1 MSWLAPALLFGTG
14 LAVVPLIVHLVGRHR
29 TARVPFAAL
38 DFLLRANKTLAR
50 RLRFRQRLLLL
61 LRTAL
66 VVALALMM
74 AKPVWEVASGLPA
87 LHLGKQSVVL
97 IIDDTPSMRRV
108 AGQVTLLVR
117 AKQRA
122 RELLR
127 TIAAGSEVAVLS
139 VSDPS
144 GPLALLSRDRRRA
157 WAALER
163 LQPGFRPATLAP
175 ALEQALR
182 LLQEEAPVGG
192 LVLVLSDLA
201 AHGLPAALPAWPSS
215 VALHPIDVAA
225 GLPRGNRAVVEL
237 SAAPSGAP
245 GRRSMRLSARVCNFA
260 RVPSRTPVFLL
271 IDGRRLAQGE
281 LALAAGGCAYQHFQH
296 SFAQGG
302 AHEVAVALAPDA
314 LTFDDVRY
322 LRVEVAGEVRMLLVN
337 GDPSPVRQRDELFYL
352 QAALA
357 ADGGDRQ
364 RVVAR
369 AVRADDFDARQLAAF
384 DAVALCNVRALAA
397 AQLVALQRYV
407 VGGGGLLIAVGDAVE
422 AERYNAMF
430 GGLLPQP
437 LRGVTSATAEAA
449 SELHL
454 GALDAEHP
462 LVASLAREPGG
473 AGLARVRVRRAFRLE
488 PSPRGGQRAVLRY
501 DDGSPAL
508 VEAPLGAGRVLLWTT
523 TIDRDWTDLPI
534 RPGFL
539 PLMQQVAR
547 YLGRAPLAGAHH
559 DVTVGMRSEVTPP
572 PGTTELRLRIAPEG
586 ATRRWGG
593 AALRGGRV
601 IEVLADQPGFYRL
614 SAVVGDEVRPLQNES
629 FAANVDLAESQLA
642 AGTLPARAAR
652 GGATAGPARQQIEL
666 WHAVGLLALL
676 LLLGES
682 WLTRRG

>member
-14 LAVVPLIVHLVGRHR
+14 LAAVPLIVHLVGRHR
-29 TARVPFAAL
+29 AVRVPFAAL

-74 AKPVWEVASGLPA
+74 AKPVWEVASGLPV

-108 AGQVTLLVR
+108 ADQVTLMVR

-127 TIAAGSEVAVLS
+127 TISASSEVAVLS

-182 LLQEEAPVGG
+182 LLQEEAPIGG

-281 LALAAGGCAYQHFQH
+281 LSLAAGGCAYQHFQH

-314 LTFDDVRY
+314 LTLDDVRY

-397 AQLVALQRYV
+397 AQLAALQRYV

-430 GGLLPQP
+430 GALLPQP
-437 LRGVTSATAEAA
+437 LRGVTSANAEAA

-473 AGLARVRVRRAFRLE
+473 AGLGRVRVRRAFRLE
-488 PSPRGGQRAVLRY
+488 PSTRGGQRAVLRY

-508 VEAPLGAGRVLLWTT
+508 VEVQLGAGRVLLWTT

-547 YLGRAPLAGAHH
+547 YLGRAPLAGAHR

-572 PGTTELRLRIAPEG
+572 PGTTELRLLIAPEG

-614 SAVVGDEVRPLQNES
+614 SAVVGDEVRSLQNES

-652 GGATAGPARQQIEL
+652 GGAAAGRARQQIEL